1 MRISD
6 WSSDVCSSDLYMS
19 YAEMRRMH
27 GVEQINAPSMFLK
40 EIPPEHIVE
49 TRPRAQIVRPAFAT
63 RDYGRG
69 PGGGGY
75 GEAGERRGSYGA
87 RYDAPLLR
95 TQVSAR
101 AAGNSEGPNG
111 LDRQSTR
118 LNSRH

>member
-1 MRISD
+1 
-6 WSSDVCSSDLYMS
+6 
-19 YAEMRRMH
+19 
-27 GVEQINAPSMFLK
+27 
-40 EIPPEHIVE
+40 IVE

-101 AAGNSEGPNG
+101 AAGNSEGPRSEEHTSE
-111 LDRQSTR
+111 LQSLMRISYAVFCLKKKNITPTCAKT
-118 LNSRH
+118 

>member
-6 WSSDVCSSDLYMS
+6 WSSDVCSSDL
-19 YAEMRRMH
+19 
-27 GVEQINAPSMFLK
+27 
-40 EIPPEHIVE
+40 IVE

-111 LDRQSTR
+111 LRLGQNVRHEKFGEDRKSTR
-118 LNSRH
+118 LNSSN